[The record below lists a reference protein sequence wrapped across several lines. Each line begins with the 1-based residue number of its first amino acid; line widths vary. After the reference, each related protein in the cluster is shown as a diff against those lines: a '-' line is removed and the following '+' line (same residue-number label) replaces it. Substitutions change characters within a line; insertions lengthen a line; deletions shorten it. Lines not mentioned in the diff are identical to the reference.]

1 MVPMTRSSGLSTSPG
16 ARIARGC
23 GVLLVGALWIGV
35 TSTTAADGASA
46 RPGDAASPVQA
57 PASLAIDDPA
67 RALPRL
73 VESTALLTGPA
84 GQALHEGLAQAAAW
98 LAPQTPAGD
107 AQADALALQEAGPVT
122 EQNNVART
130 VAAAKESFA
139 LAGSLA
145 TAAGQAPAGQAQR
158 LLRAAAL
165 LDDEAR
171 DTLKAAGRDVPGS
184 GGVARALG
192 APSGAAAEATA
203 LASLA
208 DTLSPA
214 FAGSLCTGENATTIT
229 EATPSA
235 SAGPTA
241 SGTAGPAESGT
252 TAPSTPEPVSGFPLF
267 GAESVALTSDAA
279 DLLHSAGAAAGRLAY
294 ASEVVAARARTDS
307 SSALADRRGE
317 LARALQSAQPTG
329 CLPVV
334 VTSAGPAEAFT
345 GEGASA
351 TMMQA
356 RAALAD
362 RLLDAGVA
370 VSGDAR
376 SALLRQWWQNRPAA

>member
-1 MVPMTRSSGLSTSPG
+1 MTRSSGLSTSPG

-235 SAGPTA
+235 SAGPT
-241 SGTAGPAESGT
+241 PSGT

-294 ASEVVAARARTDS
+294 ASEVVAARAKTDS
-307 SSALADRRGE
+307 SSALADSRGE
-317 LARALQSAQPTG
+317 LARALQSAQPAG